1 MLEVY
6 FCAFQRIFQHLVF
19 FKYIDASCFF
29 RFFILRPYFPMESVF
44 FINTFAKSQNTF
56 PFPHQKDLQT
66 ENQLVIHMPFSLTP
80 IYKLP
85 IVFYGKIHS
94 SGYKRY
100 TYPHQFDTLLKLF
113 SQCAKV

>member
-6 FCAFQRIFQHLVF
+6 FVHFSVFFSILFF

-29 RFFILRPYFPMESVF
+29 RSSFSVHIFQWNPSSSLIL
-44 FINTFAKSQNTF
+44 FAKSQNTF